1 MGPLL
6 FMLYKNDILQA
17 LSNTQTYLYADGT
30 SIFCQHKDVTEIEN
44 VLDKEFWNAYDWFVD
59 NKLSVHFGKY
69 KSKCILFSR
78 DKNLPEISITCSNN
92 RLKEYRMVEYLGC
105 CLEAKVSGE
114 SMAVKS
120 LRKINTKLLI

>member
-1 MGPLL
+1 
-6 FMLYKNDILQA
+6 MLYKNDILQA
-17 LSNTQTYLYADGT
+17 LSNTQTYLYADDT

-92 RLKEYRMVEYLGC
+92 ILKEYRMVEYLGC